1 MIHSLFDLSGKIALV
16 TGSSRGIGFGIA
28 RGLGQAGATIILN
41 GRNAERLNRAVSTLS
56 GEGLKVC
63 GYSFDVSDS
72 NQVDQKISTIEREVG
87 PVDILV
93 NNAGIQRRG
102 PLETIEE
109 SVWREVIET
118 NLTAVFLMSKRVV
131 KGMIDRRSG
140 KIINICSL
148 MSEISRPTI
157 APYSASKGGVKMLT
171 KAMAVEW
178 AKYNIQ
184 VNGIGPGFIVT
195 EMNKVLL
202 EDHKFD
208 AMVRSRTPAGRWG
221 EPSDLEG
228 AAIFL
233 ASRASDYI
241 TGQIIYVEGGLLSA
255 L

>member
-1 MIHSLFDLSGKIALV
+1 MNALFDLTGKIALI

-41 GRNAERLNRAVSTLS
+41 GRNAERLNRAVSALS
-56 GEGLKVC
+56 QEGLKVY

-72 NQVDQKISTIEREVG
+72 KQVDQNISTVDREVG

-118 NLTAVFLMSKRVV
+118 NLTAVFLISKRVV
-131 KGMIDRRSG
+131 KGMIARRAG

-157 APYSASKGGVKMLT
+157 APYTASKGGVKMLT

-184 VNGIGPGFIVT
+184 VNGIGPGFIAT
-195 EMNKVLL
+195 EMNKALL
-202 EDHKFD
+202 EDQKFD

-221 EPSDLEG
+221 EPSDLMG
-228 AAIFL
+228 AAVFL

>member
-1 MIHSLFDLSGKIALV
+1 MTHALFDLTGKIALI
-16 TGSSRGIGFGIA
+16 TGSSQGIGFGIA

-41 GRNAERLNRAVSTLS
+41 GRNEERLNRAVSTLS
-56 GEGLKVC
+56 SEGLKVY

-87 PVDILV
+87 PVDIMV

-118 NLTAVFLMSKRVV
+118 NLTAVFLTTKRVV

-140 KIINICSL
+140 
-148 MSEISRPTI
+148 
-157 APYSASKGGVKMLT
+157 VKMLT
-171 KAMAVEW
+171 RAMAVEW

-202 EDHKFD
+202 EDQKFD
-208 AMVRSRTPAGRWG
+208 AMVKSRTPAGRWG
-221 EPSDLEG
+221 QPSDLAG
-228 AAIFL
+228 AAVLL

>member
-1 MIHSLFDLSGKIALV
+1 
-16 TGSSRGIGFGIA
+16 
-28 RGLGQAGATIILN
+28 LN
-41 GRNAERLNRAVSTLS
+41 GRDEEKLKRAISTLS
-56 GEGLKVC
+56 QEGLKAF

-72 NQVDQKISTIEREVG
+72 KQVDQKISTIEREVG
-87 PVDILV
+87 AIDILV

-102 PLETIEE
+102 PLETFEE

-157 APYSASKGGVKMLT
+157 APYTASKGGVKMLT
-171 KAMAVEW
+171 KAMAVGW

-195 EMNKVLL
+195 EMNKALL
-202 EDHKFD
+202 EDREFD

-221 EPSDLEG
+221 EPSDLAG
-228 AAIFL
+228 AAVFL